1 MSDNAVVGVGG
12 IFFVIYGIGSIVFRS
27 SIAPWLEAQ
36 VKDSRFGSLYDWT
49 RFTVFWGVLAILFG
63 TGAFLAWMLSL

>member
-1 MSDNAVVGVGG
+1 MSDDAVVGIGG
-12 IFFVIYGIGSIVFRS
+12 IFFVTYGILSIAFRS

-36 VKDSRFGSLYDWT
+36 TKESRFGSLYDWT

-63 TGAFLAWMLSL
+63 IGAFLAWMLSL